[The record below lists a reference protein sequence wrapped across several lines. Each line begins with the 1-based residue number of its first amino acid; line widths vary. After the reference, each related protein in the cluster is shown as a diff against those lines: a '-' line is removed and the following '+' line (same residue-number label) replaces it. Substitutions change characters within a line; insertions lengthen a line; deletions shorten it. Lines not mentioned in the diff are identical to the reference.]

1 MTHAANPLEYRR
13 LRAPREDG
21 AALVE
26 PPWDAV
32 GTILAANARLRQS
45 NRIDFHGIPLAALAR
60 DARRELLSEAV
71 RYTSAYIDP
80 PLDSACSRDDADRLF
95 VAGHQPQL
103 FHAGVWFKNFALG
116 HLARQH
122 GAVAVNLVIDSDT
135 MKSHAV
141 RVPGGPAE
149 HPQAAMVPLD
159 EPGAVVPFEERPILN
174 RPLFDTFGQRAA
186 EHIAQL
192 VPDPL
197 LRDYWPLAVQRSR
210 QTDNLGH
217 CLAQSR
223 HQLERRLGLQTLE
236 IPQSRVCQL
245 RSFARFTVYLLAEL
259 ERLVGV
265 YNDVVHE
272 YRRIHRIRST
282 AHPVP
287 DLAVD
292 GPWMEAPYWI
302 WTAND
307 PRRRRLFVSRR
318 GRQIVLS
325 DRRGLELPL
334 EFSSTGGPDRAVDGV
349 IELGR
354 RGVKLRSR
362 ALVTTLFARLVL
374 GDLFLHGIGGA
385 KYDQVTDAI
394 IERMFGIQPPGF
406 LVLSATLLLPV
417 PHQRVTAQDA
427 RCIDRQLRDLDYH
440 PETVID
446 ATSCSRP
453 DCEAAELI
461 AAKKRWIAT
470 PPTPENARIRWLEI
484 RRNNAALQPFVASRR
499 EALLRKRTATA
510 TALAAEAILYWRE
523 YAFCLYPERFLRDAF
538 GGLLPSP

>member
-1 MTHAANPLEYRR
+1 
-13 LRAPREDG
+13 
-21 AALVE
+21 
-26 PPWDAV
+26 
-32 GTILAANARLRQS
+32 
-45 NRIDFHGIPLAALAR
+45 
-60 DARRELLSEAV
+60 
-71 RYTSAYIDP
+71 
-80 PLDSACSRDDADRLF
+80 
-95 VAGHQPQL
+95 
-103 FHAGVWFKNFALG
+103 
-116 HLARQH
+116 
-122 GAVAVNLVIDSDT
+122 
-135 MKSHAV
+135 
-141 RVPGGPAE
+141 
-149 HPQAAMVPLD
+149 
-159 EPGAVVPFEERPILN
+159 
-174 RPLFDTFGQRAA
+174 
-186 EHIAQL
+186 
-192 VPDPL
+192 
-197 LRDYWPLAVQRSR
+197 
-210 QTDNLGH
+210 
-217 CLAQSR
+217 
-223 HQLERRLGLQTLE
+223 
-236 IPQSRVCQL
+236 
-245 RSFARFTVYLLAEL
+245 
-259 ERLVGV
+259 
-265 YNDVVHE
+265 
-272 YRRIHRIRST
+272 
-282 AHPVP
+282 
-287 DLAVD
+287 
-292 GPWMEAPYWI
+292 MEAPYWI